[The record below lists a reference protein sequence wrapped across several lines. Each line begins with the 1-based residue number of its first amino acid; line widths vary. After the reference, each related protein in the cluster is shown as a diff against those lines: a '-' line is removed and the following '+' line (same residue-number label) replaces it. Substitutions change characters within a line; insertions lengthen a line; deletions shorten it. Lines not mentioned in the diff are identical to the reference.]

1 MLLSQPFLPFLGI
14 FQPPE
19 IFENPPLFFHLTSN
33 YFSPQTLDT
42 IDIIDTIGT
51 IDTIKTIGTIKT
63 IDSIKVDRFD
73 ALIDFALL
81 PRRKQR

>member
-1 MLLSQPFLPFLGI
+1 MGI

-19 IFENPPLFFHLTSN
+19 IFENKPHFFAKPLTIP
-33 YFSPQTLDT
+33 PQTLDT
-42 IDIIDTIGT
+42 IDTIG
-51 IDTIKTIGTIKT
+51 TIGTIKA

>member
-1 MLLSQPFLPFLGI
+1 MPISRPFLPFLGI

-42 IDIIDTIGT
+42 IDIIDEIDI
-51 IDTIKTIGTIKT
+51 IDTIKTIDTIKS
-63 IDSIKVDRFD
+63 IDIIRCGISRGVYQEIGE
-73 ALIDFALL
+73 LL
-81 PRRKQR
+81 L

>member
-1 MLLSQPFLPFLGI
+1 MI
-14 FQPPE
+14 DIIDE
-19 IFENPPLFFHLTSN
+19 
-33 YFSPQTLDT
+33 

-51 IDTIKTIGTIKT
+51 IDTIKA

>member
-1 MLLSQPFLPFLGI
+1 MI
-14 FQPPE
+14 DIIDE
-19 IFENPPLFFHLTSN
+19 
-33 YFSPQTLDT
+33 
-42 IDIIDTIGT
+42 IDIIDTI
-51 IDTIKTIGTIKT
+51 DTIKT

>member
-1 MLLSQPFLPFLGI
+1 MPISRPFLPFWGI
-14 FQPPE
+14 FQQSE
-19 IFENPPLFFHLTSN
+19 IFENKPHFFAKPLTIP
-33 YFSPQTLDT
+33 PQTLDT
-42 IDIIDTIGT
+42 IDTIG
-51 IDTIKTIGTIKT
+51 TIGTIKT

>member
-1 MLLSQPFLPFLGI
+1 MPISRQFLPFLGI

-19 IFENPPLFFHLTSN
+19 IFENKPHFFRKTSN
-33 YFSPQTLDT
+33 KSSSQTLDT
-42 IDIIDTIGT
+42 IYIIDEIDIID
-51 IDTIKTIGTIKT
+51 TIKT
-63 IDSIKVDRFD
+63 IDSIKTIYYRWDRFD